1 MKKEILTIKL
11 SSCGNPDFPGQ
22 KITDRP
28 APTLI
33 LKIRDLKDASK
44 KCRSYIEN
52 WNLGGGNWVGGQIFS
67 GSKQIAQV
75 SYNGRVWDLNDSEIE
90 TS

>member
-1 MKKEILTIKL
+1 MKKENLTVKF

-22 KITDRP
+22 KTADRP

-33 LKIRDLKDASK
+33 LEIRDLKDASK

-52 WNLGGGNWVGGQIFS
+52 WNLGGGNWAGGQVFR
-67 GSKQIAQV
+67 GSKQIAWV
-75 SYNGRVWDLNDSEIE
+75 SYNGRVWDMNGKEIK
-90 TS
+90 